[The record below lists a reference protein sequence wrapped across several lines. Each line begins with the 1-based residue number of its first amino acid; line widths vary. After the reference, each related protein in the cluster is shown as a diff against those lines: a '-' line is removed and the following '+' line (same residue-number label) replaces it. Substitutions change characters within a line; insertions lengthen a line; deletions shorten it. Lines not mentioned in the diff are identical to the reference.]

1 MSEHPIPAAI
11 SAMCE
16 AVSAG
21 FKASSPGRL
30 EMARQT
36 IIRDGPLT
44 VTSLAGW
51 HYLNTCRSHLIITP
65 TGPLH
70 ADSGIRLPF
79 QPALQQFAR
88 ALGFATSKAL
98 LQWAQRYPKLWGN
111 DQGTLALSNLSA
123 YNSDTQHRLNE
134 PLHLV
139 IDHWLAVAQRISNR
153 PTRAPAIVSS

>member
-1 MSEHPIPAAI
+1 
-11 SAMCE
+11 MCE

-21 FKASSPGRL
+21 FKASSPSRL
-30 EMARQT
+30 EMTRQT

-70 ADSGIRLPF
+70 ADSGVRLPF

-88 ALGFATSKAL
+88 ALGFATSKA
-98 LQWAQRYPKLWGN
+98 
-111 DQGTLALSNLSA
+111 
-123 YNSDTQHRLNE
+123 
-134 PLHLV
+134 
-139 IDHWLAVAQRISNR
+139 
-153 PTRAPAIVSS
+153 APAVGSALPEIMGQRQGHSRPEQPVSL